1 MLYIKAIIIILLSP
15 TWNLSRTCPE
25 LILGISKIR
34 FFFQKKECEALK
46 MKKIIWAF
54 VVGLNLKRI
63 FTTFYVPKKSPF
75 KKTVFA
81 NISSPKDYF

>member
-34 FFFQKKECEALK
+34 FFL
-46 MKKIIWAF
+46 
-54 VVGLNLKRI
+54 
-63 FTTFYVPKKSPF
+63 PKKRMWSPEDEKNYLSVRRRIKF
-75 KKTVFA
+75 EKNFYNFLRAQKVSF
-81 NISSPKDYF
+81 